1 MLDNIFLLKSK
12 KLLSTHTYILTAKF
26 SEDAYFPNEI
36 PNPFGKQQ
44 SKIKDGTKTDYLP
57 FQVLLNTYKN
67 GKYYRCG
74 GALISN
80 HLVLTAYHCLRNI
93 TDLNS
98 FYLKSRVVSGV
109 LIPYISGPH
118 EQV

>member
-12 KLLSTHTYILTAKF
+12 KLLSTHTYISTAKF
-26 SEDAYFPNEI
+26 SEDAYFPKGI
-36 PNPFGKQQ
+36 NPWGKQQ

-57 FQVLLNTYKN
+57 FQVVLNTYKN

-98 FYLKSRVVSGV
+98 FYLKSKVVSGV